1 MKFII
6 ASLATLAAVNGIK
19 LQENPEFLQ
28 PTTMTLQP
36 RTNNWSDDPL
46 FEFGEKHYERNT
58 VSSLFPD
65 HVPIPVKETVGPHEF
80 PNIH

>member
-1 MKFII
+1 MKFFV
-6 ASLATLAAVNGIK
+6 AAVAMAAVNGVK
-19 LQENPEFLQ
+19 LSENPEFLQ

-46 FEFGEKHYERNT
+46 NEFDNKHYRDNT

-65 HVPIPVKETVGPHEF
+65 HVPIPVTKTIGPHEF
-80 PNIH
+80 PTIH